1 MKNILV
7 TIAITLFIVL
17 ALQCTHEKKDE
28 IEKSYAIY
36 NEKGELL
43 RPKDYRSWVFAGS
56 ATTPKILDSTVL
68 FPDFQ
73 NIYIDPISF
82 NFWKE
87 NGYFREGTVM
97 VKELL
102 WATNKRI
109 LPIGQGFVQ
118 GDAYDIAVTI
128 KDTVRFPDVPGGWEY
143 FHFGED
149 EAGDYPETSSV
160 VGLKLGCIA
169 CHSAS
174 EAGYGPFP
182 ELYAPLRDAKGFG
195 KDSPENLKNR
205 NSLPS
210 RQLEHLTN

>member
-1 MKNILV
+1 MKNILM
-7 TIAITLFIVL
+7 AIVAALVIVL
-17 ALQCTHEKKDE
+17 ALQCAQSEKKV
-28 IEKSYAIY
+28 IEKSYAMY

-56 ATTPKILDSTVL
+56 ATTPKFLDSTAL

-73 NIYIDPISF
+73 NVYIDPVSF
-82 NFWKE
+82 EFWKE

-102 WATNKRI
+102 WATDKRI

-118 GDAYDIAVTI
+118 GDAYDVAVTI
-128 KDTVRFPDVPGGWEY
+128 KETIKYPNVPGGWEY
-143 FHFGED
+143 FHFGQNEV
-149 EAGDYPETSSV
+149 GDYPEASGV
-160 VGLKLGCIA
+160 VGLSLGCVA
-169 CHSAS
+169 CHSSS

-195 KDSPENLKNR
+195 KGSPENLKNR

-210 RQLEHLTN
+210 GQLKRLTN